1 MNDRSTALL
10 LIAVALAGYGVYIAG
25 YVPAMLIGQPVP
37 LLLIGFVLQ
46 AVCALAAAVGV
57 WRGQPWAAGVV
68 VLLGVSIAATW
79 LIEGFVLGIVAYL
92 HALLV
97 AVLAIVVALII
108 AAYVNRQPRT
118 ADRLI
123 AVSVA
128 VSRSMNNGSRSRAFP
143 LEQTIS
149 QCR

>member
-25 YVPAMLIGQPVP
+25 DVPAMLIGQPVP

-46 AVCALAAAVGV
+46 VVCALAAAVGV
-57 WRGQPWAAGVV
+57 WRRRPWAAGAV

-97 AVLAIVVALII
+97 AVLAILVALVI
-108 AAYVNRQPRT
+108 AAYINRRHGPRV
-118 ADRLI
+118 D
-123 AVSVA
+123 
-128 VSRSMNNGSRSRAFP
+128 
-143 LEQTIS
+143 
-149 QCR
+149 

>member
-10 LIAVALAGYGVYIAG
+10 LIAVGLAGYGVYIAG
-25 YVPAMLIGQPVP
+25 YALAMLLGHPVP

-57 WRGQPWAAGVV
+57 WRGLSWAGGMV

-79 LIEGFVLGIVAYL
+79 LVEGFVLGIVAYL

-108 AAYVNRQPRT
+108 AAYVNRQHGLRT
-118 ADRLI
+118 D
-123 AVSVA
+123 
-128 VSRSMNNGSRSRAFP
+128 
-143 LEQTIS
+143 
-149 QCR
+149 